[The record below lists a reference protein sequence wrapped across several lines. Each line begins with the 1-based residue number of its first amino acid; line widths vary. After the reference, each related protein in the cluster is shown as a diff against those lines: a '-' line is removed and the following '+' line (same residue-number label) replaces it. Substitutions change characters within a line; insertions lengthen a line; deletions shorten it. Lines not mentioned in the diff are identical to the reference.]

1 MQQVKVNGK
10 FDYNLE
16 LSKGSWL
23 LNGEHLHL
31 DQYQIKENMFHI
43 IHESNSYQVEVLT
56 FSRTEK
62 TASIKVNGNLYTL
75 SIKDQLDELLQALG
89 LDNLQANKIAE
100 LKAPMPG
107 LVLSLMVKEG
117 DSVRKGDNLFVLE
130 AMKMENIIKAPADV
144 VIKSIKIKP
153 GDKVEK
159 NQSLILFAH

>member
-1 MQQVKVNGK
+1 MHQVKVNGK

-23 LNGEHLHL
+23 LNGKHFLL
-31 DQYQIKENMFHI
+31 DQYQINENMFHI
-43 IHESNSYQVEVLT
+43 IHESNSYHVEVLS
-56 FSRTEK
+56 FSRLEK
-62 TASIKVNGNLYTL
+62 IATIKVNGNLYTL

-89 LDNLQANKIAE
+89 LDNLQTSKIAE

-117 DSVRKGDNLFVLE
+117 DSIQKGDNLFVLE

-144 VIKSIKIKP
+144 VVKSIKIKP

-159 NQSLILFAH
+159 NQVLILFA

>member
-1 MQQVKVNGK
+1 MHQVKVNGK
-10 FDYNLE
+10 FDYNLD

-23 LNGEHLHL
+23 LNGKHLSL
-31 DQYQIKENMFHI
+31 DQYPIKENIFHI
-43 IHESNSYQVEVLT
+43 IHESNSYKIEVLA
-56 FSRTEK
+56 FSRAEK
-62 TASIKVNGNLYTL
+62 TATIKVNGNLYTL

-89 LDNLQANKIAE
+89 LDNLQSNKIAE

-107 LVLSLMVKEG
+107 LVLSLMVKDG
-117 DSVRKGDNLFVLE
+117 DSVQKGDNLFVLE

-159 NQSLILFAH
+159 NQVLIQFA